1 MIVSMNFVLQ
11 QRDVCIAVC
20 TAKAKTLG
28 AAEIAVYF
36 CRFLVSDLGNFET
49 HDFFQW
55 LDMNHYC

>member
-1 MIVSMNFVLQ
+1 MVVSMNFVLQ
-11 QRDVCIAVC
+11 QRDVCIVVC

-36 CRFLVSDLGNFET
+36 FRFFVFDLGNFER

-55 LDMNHYC
+55 LGMNHF

>member
-1 MIVSMNFVLQ
+1 MNFVVQ
-11 QRDVCIAVC
+11 QRDVCRAVC

-36 CRFLVSDLGNFET
+36 CRFFVSDLGNFET